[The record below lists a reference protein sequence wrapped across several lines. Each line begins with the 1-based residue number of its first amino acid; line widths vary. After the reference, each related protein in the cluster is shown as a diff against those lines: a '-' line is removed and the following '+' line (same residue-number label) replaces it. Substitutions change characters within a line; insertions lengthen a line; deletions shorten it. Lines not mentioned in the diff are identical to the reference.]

1 MVGVDLDDLGVLR
14 PVVHA
19 VLRQRAERPQARAQR
34 DHHVGAR
41 DQLHGSLRALVAQRA
56 APQRMAGG
64 ERVVVQVAVDHRC
77 AQALFDRIGHHHA
90 AARDDHRELGVGQ
103 QLGRFVQALLAAGAA
118 VEAARL
124 RDLDVDLAVE
134 VVTRDVQLGRAHFRG
149 GAVEAAGGELGHACR
164 VGDMTLVL
172 GELLEHRQLVGF
184 LEAAQADA
192 HGAGLGRD
200 DHHRAVGPVG
210 SGDRGHAVGDAGA
223 VLADHHT
230 VAARHAGVAVGH
242 VAGALFVHHRDQADA
257 RRREDVHRIH
267 EGRAHDAEHVGHAI
281 GGQRFNEGFRRGHGL
296 RAGRDLALLRGG
308 RATGNGGIRGGIEV
322 AHGVV
327 S

>member
-1 MVGVDLDDLGVLR
+1 M
-14 PVVHA
+14 
-19 VLRQRAERPQARAQR
+19 
-34 DHHVGAR
+34 
-41 DQLHGSLRALVAQRA
+41 
-56 APQRMAGG
+56 
-64 ERVVVQVAVDHRC
+64 QVAVDHRR
-77 AQALFDRIGHHHA
+77 AQALGQCLAFLDRIGHHHA
-90 AARDDHRELGVGQ
+90 AARDDHREPGVGQ
-103 QLGRFVQALLAAGAA
+103 QLGRFIQALLAAGAA
-118 VEAARL
+118 IEVLRL
-124 RDLDVDLAVE
+124 RDLGGDLAVE
-134 VVTRDVQLGRAHFRG
+134 VVARDVQLRRPHLGL
-149 GAVEAAGGELGHACR
+149 GAVKAARGELGHAGR
-164 VGDMTLVL
+164 VGDVALVL

-192 HGAGLGRD
+192 HGAGFGRD

-223 VLADHHT
+223 VLADHHAM
-230 VAARHAGVAVGH
+230 AARHTGIAVGH
-242 VAGALFVHHRDQADA
+242 VAGALLVHHRDQADA
-257 RRREDVHRIH
+257 GRGEDVHRVH